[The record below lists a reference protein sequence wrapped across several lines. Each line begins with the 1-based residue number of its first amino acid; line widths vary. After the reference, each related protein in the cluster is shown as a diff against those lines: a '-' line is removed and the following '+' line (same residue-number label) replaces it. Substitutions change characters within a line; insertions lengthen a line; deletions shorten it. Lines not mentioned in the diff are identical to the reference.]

1 VKALTGRLRISRIAA
16 TGLAV
21 AFVTV
26 GVGLTMTAT
35 AVVARPAPSAGI
47 QLAGLASPGA
57 ARSAVVV
64 VERRHGHLGKILFT
78 VGDRALY
85 YLPRGAGSCTG
96 SCLSVWPA
104 LLMPAGKTM
113 PKGASCL
120 GTVRFGPHH
129 RLQVTYRGRR
139 LYTFVDDS
147 RGSVNGNGVQG
158 FKVAKVMR
166 CR

>member
-1 VKALTGRLRISRIAA
+1 VKALIGRPRIGRIAA
-16 TGLAV
+16 TGMAV
-21 AFVTV
+21 AFLTA
-26 GVGLTMTAT
+26 GTGLTMTAT
-35 AVVARPAPSAGI
+35 AAVATPAPAGI
-47 QLAGLASPGA
+47 QMAGPASPGA

-96 SCLSVWPA
+96 SCLSVWPT
-104 LLMPAGKTM
+104 LLMPAGRTM
-113 PKGASCL
+113 PKGAMCL

-139 LYTFVDDS
+139 LYTFADDS
-147 RGSVNGNGVQG
+147 RGSVNGNGVEG